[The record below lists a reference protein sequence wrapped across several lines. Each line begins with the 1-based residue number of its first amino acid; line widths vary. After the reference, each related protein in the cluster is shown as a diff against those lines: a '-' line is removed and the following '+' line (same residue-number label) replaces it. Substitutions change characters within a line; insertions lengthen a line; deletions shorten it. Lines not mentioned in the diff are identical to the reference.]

1 MKKLLEVKN
10 LNLIF
15 TLRKNKIYP
24 LKDISFDLF
33 EKETLGIVGE
43 SGSGKTVCMQSL
55 VKLLPSPPAKYIK
68 GRILFEGID
77 LFLTPPKKLLPFR
90 GKKIAYIFQDPM
102 TSLNPT
108 MKIGKQ
114 LLEVEKDKKKVYELL
129 ESVGIRNVNYR
140 FSQYPFELS
149 GGQRQ
154 RVMIAIALAMKPKI
168 LIADEPTTALD
179 VTIQAQILKLLK
191 QIQKKINTS
200 IIFISHD
207 IKVVAN
213 LADRILVMYGGEIIE
228 EGPSK
233 ELIENPRHPYSKL
246 LLESIPDLSS
256 KNKKLKTIKGTPPDL
271 LNLKNHCYFAKR
283 CPFAKKKC
291 FEKNP
296 PFFNLK
302 NNQKSKCWLYE

>member
-1 MKKLLEVKN
+1 MKKLLKVKN

-15 TLRKNKIYP
+15 TMRKNKIYP

-33 EKETLGIVGE
+33 EGETLGIVGE

-55 VKLLPSPPAKYIK
+55 VKLLPSPPAKYVK
-68 GRILFEGID
+68 GEILFEGTD
-77 LFLTPPKKLLPFR
+77 LFLIPPKKLLPFR

-102 TSLNPT
+102 TSLNPS

-129 ESVGIRNVNYR
+129 ESVGIRNVKLR

-213 LADRILVMYGGEIIE
+213 LADRILVMYAGEIIE

-233 ELIENPRHPYSKL
+233 ELIENPKHPYSKL

-271 LNLKNHCYFAKR
+271 LSLKNHCYFAKR